1 LATYPGI
8 VNPTIQR
15 MIDIPM
21 CALTPSKVVQFLN
34 MATPDDLL
42 DDEYFEILYEDIM
55 TVIFFISNRR
65 SALNMEMWSK
75 W

>member
-1 LATYPGI
+1 MIGGSYLATYPGI

-21 CALTPSKVVQFLN
+21 CALTPSKVVQFMN

-42 DDEYFEILYEDIM
+42 DDEYYEILYEDIM
-55 TVIFFISNRR
+55 TVIF
-65 SALNMEMWSK
+65 LCLMEGVF
-75 W
+75 